1 MLNYWSMPGIVQKA
15 ISALIPVKKTWEIT
29 ATKSVLTDWVFD
41 IPPFVKDEALTG
53 GTEYII
59 DAYYIHVKGEP
70 PSVGDTITMKVSVD
84 EPKKYHA
91 VCTDFVSSTGGFGH
105 DYIES
110 NTQMSGWLCPMF
122 EVMFGNDIPE
132 TLYIEFS

>member
-1 MLNYWSMPGIVQKA
+1 M
-15 ISALIPVKKTWEIT
+15 
-29 ATKSVLTDWVFD
+29 FD

-53 GTEYII
+53 GTEHII
-59 DAYYIHVKGEP
+59 DTYYIHVKGEP
-70 PSVGDTITMKVSVD
+70 AGVGDTITMKVSVD
-84 EPKKYHA
+84 KPKKYDA
-91 VCTDFVSSTGGFGH
+91 VCTDFVSSPGGFGH

-132 TLYIEFS
+132 SIYIEFS